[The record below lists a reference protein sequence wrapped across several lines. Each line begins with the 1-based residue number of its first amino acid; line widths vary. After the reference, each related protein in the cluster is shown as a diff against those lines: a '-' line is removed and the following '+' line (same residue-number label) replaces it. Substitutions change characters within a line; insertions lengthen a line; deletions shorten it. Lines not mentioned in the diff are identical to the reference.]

1 MRAMDSRI
9 KTEDID
15 FGRKYT
21 GYLWMSNSAE
31 PAVLAEPGFVDRAL
45 FERRNPF
52 VAGGQLY
59 DSDNAVSLSIRYADG
74 EYFIVRYENASGP
87 ADAGDCDDVVY
98 AGVRMTHDGKSLLLR
113 FRRYWRLEP
122 DDACLGMKAPSVDR
136 EVFLGFATS
145 SGAD

>member
-1 MRAMDSRI
+1 MDSRI

-15 FGRKYT
+15 FDRKYT

-31 PAVLAEPGFVDRAL
+31 PIVLAEPGFVERAL
-45 FERRNPF
+45 FETVNPF
-52 VAGGQLY
+52 VSEGQLY
-59 DSDNAVSLSIRYADG
+59 DSGKDISLSIRYADG
-74 EYFIVRYENASGP
+74 EYFIVRYENAGGS
-87 ADAGDCDDVVY
+87 ADAGASEDVVY

-145 SGAD
+145 SGADQ